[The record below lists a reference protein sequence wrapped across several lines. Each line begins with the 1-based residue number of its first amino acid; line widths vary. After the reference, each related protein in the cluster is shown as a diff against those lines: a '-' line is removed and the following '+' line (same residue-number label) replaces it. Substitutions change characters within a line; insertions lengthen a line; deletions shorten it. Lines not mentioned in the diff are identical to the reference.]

1 MLLEPMLIASAV
13 AGLSACLLVGLRR
26 RRRLLIALAAQYGSL
41 IWLVQGPYGQTLGAV
56 KALTGVTATLI
67 LWRTLSMV
75 TAHPNGDGDKLVDR
89 SSFRFVAGLV
99 VLLAGVGISRGELIS
114 LPQLDPAVTLAAT
127 WMMASGLLQAGL
139 FERPL
144 RMGIG
149 LLTFL
154 SGFELIYSVLEPSLA
169 VAALLAGVHL
179 GLALIASYLM
189 RSQAWPD
196 HGEVGARR

>member
-1 MLLEPMLIASAV
+1 MMLEPMLIASAV
-13 AGLSACLLVGLRR
+13 AGLTACLLVGLRR
-26 RRRLLIALAAQYGSL
+26 RRQLLIALAAQYGSL
-41 IWLVQGPYGQTLGAV
+41 IWLVQGPHGQTLGAV
-56 KALTGVTATLI
+56 KALTGVTATLV
-67 LWRTLSMV
+67 LWRTLSVV
-75 TAHPNGDGDKLVDR
+75 TADPDGDGDKLVDR
-89 SSFRFVAGLV
+89 TSFRFVAGLV

-189 RSQAWPD
+189 RSLAWPD
-196 HGEVGARR
+196 HGEAGAHR

>member
-1 MLLEPMLIASAV
+1 MLEPMLIASALV
-13 AGLSACLLVGLRR
+13 GLTSYLLVGLRQR
-26 RRRLLIALAAQYGSL
+26 RLLLIALAVQYGCL

-56 KALTGVTATLI
+56 KALTGAAAALI
-67 LWRTLSMV
+67 LWRTLLI
-75 TAHPNGDGDKLVDR
+75 AAPNSDDSDDKLVDR
-89 SSFRFVAGLV
+89 TSFRFVAGLLA
-99 VLLAGVGISRGELIS
+99 LLAGIGINRGELIS
-114 LPQLDPAVTLAAT
+114 LPTIDPAVTLAAA

-154 SGFELIYSVLEPSLA
+154 SGFELLYSVLEPSLA

-179 GLALIASYLM
+179 GLALITSYLM
-189 RSQAWPD
+189 RSEDWPEP
-196 HGEVGARR
+196 GSAGAQR